1 MDIGIYNLGFLRML
15 MGDSPESFTSE
26 VHFNEF
32 GTDDFS
38 VLQLC
43 YPGGRTAHALQTIG
57 MQIDRQGAL
66 YLDKASIYL
75 PDFQGA
81 FSMTVQPVGGEP
93 YTVECP
99 PDVNGFEYEIRE
111 VSRCVKS
118 GMSHSDIFTPKDSVA
133 VLGLMDEIRNT
144 WDMRFTFE

>member
-1 MDIGIYNLGFLRML
+1 MV
-15 MGDSPESFTSE
+15 MGTYPESFTSE
-26 VHFNEF
+26 ARFNEF

-38 VLQLC
+38 VLQLS
-43 YPGGRTAHALQTIG
+43 YSGGRTAHALQTIG

-66 YLDKASIYL
+66 YFDKASVYL

-111 VSRCVKS
+111 VSRCVRA
-118 GMSHSDIFTPKDSVA
+118 GLSHSDIFRPEDSVA
-133 VLGLMDEIRNT
+133 VLRLMDEIRES
-144 WDMRFTFE
+144 WDMKFMFEK